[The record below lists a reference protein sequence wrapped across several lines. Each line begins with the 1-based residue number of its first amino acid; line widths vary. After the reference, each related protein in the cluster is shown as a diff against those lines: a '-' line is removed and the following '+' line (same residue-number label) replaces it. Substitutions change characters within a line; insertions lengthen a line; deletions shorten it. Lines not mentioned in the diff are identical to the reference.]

1 MNAGFRAR
9 SAALASLCFACS
21 SSEPAP
27 KPEPPRHDPIGRYEP
42 ATRIDFDNVVSYGDA
57 PALDLPEPPKSDT
70 PPSTTAAIEYSV
82 YVLPLAADASP
93 E

>member
-1 MNAGFRAR
+1 MRNM
-9 SAALASLCFACS
+9 S
-21 SSEPAP
+21 AP
-27 KPEPPRHDPIGRYEP
+27 KIAPI
-42 ATRIDFDNVVSYGDA
+42 A
-57 PALDLPEPPKSDT
+57 LPEPPNSDT